1 MTNYPDSRRPL
12 FCKVSLKGMIDHL
25 VSGFLVNSQGALNNL
40 INEMPEEPLILVD
53 EKRTGHVIRELL
65 TAVVT
70 NARNGDIH
78 IRADLYPSEVC
89 FQVEERNNYNGC
101 ALASRICYIQTV
113 AGPSGGYISHQ
124 GDRQLVTTISY
135 HFPLS

>member
-1 MTNYPDSRRPL
+1 MKNYNHSLQTP

-25 VSGFLVNSQGALNNL
+25 VSNFLVNSQGTLHNL
-40 INEMPEEPLILVD
+40 INEMPDEPLILVD
-53 EKRTGHVIRELL
+53 ENKTGEVIRELL
-65 TAVVT
+65 AAVVN
-70 NARNGDIH
+70 NARNGDIR
-78 IRADLYPSEVC
+78 IRADLYPGEVC

-101 ALASRICYIQTV
+101 ALASRVSYIKTV
-113 AGPSGGYISHQ
+113 AKPSGGYISHD